1 MKFPK
6 KLALA
11 FAFSIT
17 GTVPLAAEIELEGSR
32 LIVSGM
38 LDGAALPE
46 FVMHVNNS
54 RVRTVMFD
62 NSTGGS
68 AEVAEAYA
76 QVIRSKGLS
85 TEARGQCQAACAY
98 AFLAGKEHRFGR
110 GGQVNALLIPLPR
123 RPTPAELATGGWRSD
138 EARHAVAP
146 APMPATAAETV
157 NVAAAAPASASTGAP
172 TPASDAGPAPAPAKE
187 AWLPGKGM
195 LFTSTPTFFGRVYN
209 TYYCDGNQGAD
220 LSRCERVSDADPYKL
235 GVLTQ

>member
-1 MKFPK
+1 LRKNMVF
-6 KLALA
+6 ALA
-11 FAFSIT
+11 VGVASIAS
-17 GTVPLAAEIELEGSR
+17 PAAEIELEGSR
-32 LIVSGM
+32 LTVSGM
-38 LDGAALPE
+38 LDGSALPT
-46 FVMHVNNS
+46 FVELAGNS
-54 RVRTVMFD
+54 HVRTVMFE
-62 NSTGGS
+62 NSIGGS

-76 QVIRSKGLS
+76 QVIRSKGLL

-98 AFLAGKEHRFGR
+98 AFLAGREHRFGR

-123 RPTPAELATGGWRSD
+123 RPTAAELASGGWRSD

-146 APMPATAAETV
+146 APAPAAEPL
-157 NVAAAAPASASTGAP
+157 NVAAASAANP
-172 TPASDAGPAPAPAKE
+172 TADAPASDAGPAPKE

-209 TYYCDGNQGAD
+209 AYYCDGNQGAD

>member
-1 MKFPK
+1 MK
-6 KLALA
+6 LRYHIVVALA
-11 FAFSIT
+11 VGATS
-17 GTVPLAAEIELEGSR
+17 VASVAAEIELEGSR

-38 LDGAALPE
+38 LDGSALPE

-54 RVRTVMFD
+54 RIRTVMFD
-62 NSTGGS
+62 NSIGGS

-76 QVIRSKGLS
+76 QAIRSKGLS

-123 RPTPAELATGGWRSD
+123 KPTQAELATGGWRSD
-138 EARHAVAP
+138 EARHAAPPAP
-146 APMPATAAETV
+146 APAAESV
-157 NVAAAAPASASTGAP
+157 NVASAASASASSDA
-172 TPASDAGPAPAPAKE
+172 PASDAGPAPKE
-187 AWLPGKGM
+187 AWMPGKGI
-195 LFTSTPTFFGRVYN
+195 LFTSSPTFFGRVYN

-220 LSRCERVSDADPYKL
+220 LSRCERMSDADPYKL

>member
-1 MKFPK
+1 MHLKSPK
-6 KLALA
+6 HIVPALVLAA
-11 FAFSIT
+11 VGVAA
-17 GTVPLAAEIELEGSR
+17 PAAEIELEGSR

-38 LDGAALPE
+38 LDGSALPA
-46 FVMHVNNS
+46 FIGHASNA
-54 RVRTVMFD
+54 RVRTVMFE

-76 QVIRSKGLS
+76 QVIRDRGLL

-123 RPTPAELATGGWRSD
+123 RPTPAELLAGGWRGD
-138 EARHAVAP
+138 EARHTAA
-146 APMPATAAETV
+146 PATASAASGAAEAVTV
-157 NVAAAAPASASTGAP
+157 STASSSASADA
-172 TPASDAGPAPAPAKE
+172 PASDAGPASAPKE

-209 TYYCDGNQGAD
+209 TYYCDGNQGTD
-220 LSRCERVSDADPYKL
+220 LSRCDRVSDADPYKL

>member
-1 MKFPK
+1 MHLKLPK
-6 KLALA
+6 LIVFALA
-11 FAFSIT
+11 VGAMS
-17 GTVPLAAEIELEGSR
+17 VAALAAEIEVEGTR
-32 LIVSGM
+32 MVVSGM
-38 LDGAALPE
+38 LDGSALPE
-46 FVMHVNNS
+46 FVEHASNG
-54 RVRTVMFD
+54 RVRTVMFE

-76 QVIRSKGLS
+76 QVIRSKGLM

-123 RPTPAELATGGWRSD
+123 RPTAAELAAGGWRSD
-138 EARHAVAP
+138 EARAAVPPAP
-146 APMPATAAETV
+146 AAGPV
-157 NVAAAAPASASTGAP
+157 NVASAASPSAPADA
-172 TPASDAGPAPAPAKE
+172 PASDAGPGAKD

-209 TYYCDGNQGAD
+209 TYYCDGNQGSD
-220 LSRCERVSDADPYKL
+220 LSRCDRVSDADPYKL